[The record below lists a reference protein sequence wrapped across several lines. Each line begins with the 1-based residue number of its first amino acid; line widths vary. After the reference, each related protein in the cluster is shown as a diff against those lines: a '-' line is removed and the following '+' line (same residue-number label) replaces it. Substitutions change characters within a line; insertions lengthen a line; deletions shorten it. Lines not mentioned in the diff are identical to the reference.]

1 MRLRDVELGDV
12 SAYVQMR
19 CDPVMMA
26 GLGGPLPREGIE
38 DKVARDVQ
46 AAAAG
51 EAWIKMI
58 IPGRPH
64 RTWWRGRSRCGPMT
78 RMAVSRL
85 PRSAGWSCRSQDAG
99 SPSGPSGCSWSWPA
113 MTAGLCPVQRDG
125 RPWPGPGGQASP
137 TCTGWW
143 SGWSLSLLG
152 AGLDLRSGSCC
163 ISRDWALHLAGVR
176 QIRSAPRT
184 PGGNSVQARRMP
196 ARSRRH
202 W

>member
-1 MRLRDVELGDV
+1 MRLRDVELDDV

-64 RTWWRGRSRCGPMT
+64 RTSSRGRSRCGPMT

-85 PRSAGWSCRSQDAG
+85 PRSAGWSCRRR
-99 SPSGPSGCSWSWPA
+99 
-113 MTAGLCPVQRDG
+113 GLAKRAVRMLLELARDDG
-125 RPWPGPGGQASP
+125 RPVPSP
-137 TCTGWW
+137 AGRAAVA
-143 SGWSLSLLG
+143 GARR
-152 AGLDLRSGSCC
+152 AGLADVHRLVVRLVIIVAGSRAG
-163 ISRDWALHLAGVR
+163 SQERQLLH
-176 QIRSAPRT
+176 
-184 PGGNSVQARRMP
+184 
-196 ARSRRH
+196 
-202 W
+202 